1 MMKAMASERKL
12 EKAVTNHSLR
22 SYGISKVFRGD
33 VPEKVIME
41 MSGHQPLEGVRQ
53 YERTSALQEVQVCKV
68 LETNENFLSHWQT
81 PLLPDHYKLQHDQL
95 STFRGASLPTASSSC
110 QRPTKRTFPT
120 STSKNFSSLKHFVL
134 PFLV

>member
-68 LETNENFLSHWQT
+68 LETNEKFAQPLANPTPYRPPQTATQPTFNFQGCIFT
-81 PLLPDHYKLQHDQL
+81 NCTFQLPKAYEED
-95 STFRGASLPTASSSC
+95 
-110 QRPTKRTFPT
+110 
-120 STSKNFSSLKHFVL
+120 FSDIDIKE
-134 PFLV
+134 FLES